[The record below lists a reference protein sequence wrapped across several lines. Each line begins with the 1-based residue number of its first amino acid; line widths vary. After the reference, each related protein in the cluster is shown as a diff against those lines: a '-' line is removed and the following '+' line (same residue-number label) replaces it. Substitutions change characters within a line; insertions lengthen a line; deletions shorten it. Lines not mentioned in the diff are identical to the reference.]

1 MSEEMKRENTPEEAV
16 REEMIL
22 QAAEEILKQFK
33 PAFEELAK

>member
-1 MSEEMKRENTPEEAV
+1 MSEEMKRENTPEEAG